1 MSKAKTDAQRT
12 ASLIEINRWD
22 EVPPFETE
30 REEADFWGTH
40 ALGPALLDAPGA
52 GDFDNL
58 LPPPRPRTTPISF
71 RFDER
76 TVARLK
82 ALARRRH
89 TGYQTLAKE
98 FVLERLYEEEKREGI
113 IGDSRA
119 S

>member
-1 MSKAKTDAQRT
+1 LVSPKELTVPE
-12 ASLIEINRWD
+12 LVEIQSWR
-22 EVPPFETE
+22 EVPKFSSEQ
-30 REEADFWGTH
+30 EEAEFWNTH
-40 ALGPALLDAPGA
+40 ALGEELLVEDPV
-52 GDFDNL
+52 GDPRL
-58 LPPPRPRTTPISF
+58 APPRPRTTPISF